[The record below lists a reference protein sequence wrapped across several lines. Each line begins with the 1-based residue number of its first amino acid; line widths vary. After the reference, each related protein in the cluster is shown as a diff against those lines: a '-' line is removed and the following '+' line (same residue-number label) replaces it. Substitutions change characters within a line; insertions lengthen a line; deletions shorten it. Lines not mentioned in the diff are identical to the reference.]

1 MRAIQQESYGGP
13 EVLRLA
19 EVARPQPIP
28 TEVLVRV
35 VAAGVN
41 PIDGKTR
48 AGGGFA
54 PVVGPP
60 PFIPGWDLSG
70 VVAETGYG
78 VTRFRPGDEVY
89 GLPSFPRRAGTYA
102 EYIAVPAR
110 QLAHKPATV
119 GHVVAAALPLVGL
132 TAWQLV
138 EAAEVRPGQRVLV
151 HAAAGGVGHLAVQIA
166 KARGAYVIGTA
177 RAERHMFVRSLGADE
192 VVDYT
197 TTRFEDAVRDIDV
210 VVDLVGGETRLRS
223 LDVLRPGGLLIPVPR
238 GGPDPTGPATERGLR
253 VMPIIVEPDHVG
265 LTELAALVDAGALR
279 VTVSSTRPL
288 AEAADVHRAMEAGGA
303 TGKTVLVVDEKL
315 AG

>member
-1 MRAIQQESYGGP
+1 MRAIQQDRYGGP
-13 EVLRLA
+13 EVLRLT
-19 EVARPQPIP
+19 EVPDPEPIP
-28 TEVLVRV
+28 TEVLVRI

-48 AGGGFA
+48 SGGGFA

-89 GLPSFPRRAGTYA
+89 GLAFFPRRAGTYA
-102 EYIAVPAR
+102 EYISVPSR
-110 QLAHKPATV
+110 QLARKPATV
-119 GHVVAAALPLVGL
+119 GHVPAAALPLVGL

-138 EAAEVRPGQRVLV
+138 EAADVQPGQRVLI

-177 RAERHMFVRSLGADE
+177 RTERHAFLRELGADE
-192 VVDYT
+192 TVDYT
-197 TTRFEDAVRDIDV
+197 TIRFEDAVDQVDV
-210 VVDLVGGETRLRS
+210 VVDLVGGDTRVRS
-223 LDVLRPGGLLIPVPR
+223 LDVLGRGGLLIPVPR
-238 GGPDPTGPATERGLR
+238 GEPDPTGPAARRGIR
-253 VMPIIVEPDHVG
+253 VLPIIVEPDHVG
-265 LTELAALVDAGALR
+265 LAGLAAMVDAGALR
-279 VTVSSTRPL
+279 VSVTATRPL

-303 TGKTVLVVDEKL
+303 VGKTVLVVDPAL